1 MLIGDS
7 PPEKD
12 DFAPLVTLIRDFKH
26 NNGTL
31 SGVDVMEEEHERFE
45 NEFSIRVHNVKPKKI
60 GPLPEFAR
68 QTQAAYKVLAVEGG
82 GSIRSLSHD
91 ADINQQVMILVFG
104 DKWQEEVSR
113 FASR

>member
-1 MLIGDS
+1 VHGI
-7 PPEKD
+7 PPD
-12 DFAPLVTLIRDFKH
+12 
-26 NNGTL
+26 
-31 SGVDVMEEEHERFE
+31 
-45 NEFSIRVHNVKPKKI
+45 KI
-60 GPLPEFAR
+60 GPLPEFAK

-91 ADINQQVMILVFG
+91 ADINKQVMILVFG

>member
-1 MLIGDS
+1 
-7 PPEKD
+7 
-12 DFAPLVTLIRDFKH
+12 
-26 NNGTL
+26 
-31 SGVDVMEEEHERFE
+31 MEEEHERFE
-45 NEFSIRVHNVKPKKI
+45 REFSIKI
-60 GPLPEFAR
+60 HRDPPGKVSPLPEFAK

-104 DKWQEEVSR
+104 DKWQEEVRR